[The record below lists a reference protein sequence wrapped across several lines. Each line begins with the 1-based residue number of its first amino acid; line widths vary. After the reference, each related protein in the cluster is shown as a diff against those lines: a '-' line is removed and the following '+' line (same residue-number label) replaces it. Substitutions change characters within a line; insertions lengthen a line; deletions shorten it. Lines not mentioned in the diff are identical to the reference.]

1 LNKARMGWSTL
12 PLHMGLVPLRRVKL
26 ATCAYGEQVLAAGAA
41 NGEALASGASPQQLP
56 SRQKVRE

>member
-1 LNKARMGWSTL
+1 MELEAVRRGS
-12 PLHMGLVPLRRVKL
+12 LV
-26 ATCAYGEQVLAAGAA
+26 TCVFGEQVLAAGAA